1 MLQSMGLQRVGH
13 DGNELKNVAEKRHSV
28 CVCVHAHVLVLLY
41 RVKDFRKSFLE
52 DVVSK

>member
-1 MLQSMGLQRVGH
+1 MLQSMRLQRVGY
-13 DGNELKNVAEKRHSV
+13 DGSELKNVAEKRHSV
-28 CVCVHAHVLVLLY
+28 RVCVHAHVLVLLS